1 MAGMGDVHNQ
11 RGVPLADAKEMV
23 IARNWT
29 SVSIAPNGHCF
40 FKKFNYDL
48 NPTTIPPTK
57 PPTKPPTTPSS
68 SIKIDGLI
76 LLNLIAVAFLL
87 LA

>member
-29 SVSIAPNGHCF
+29 SVSIAPNGHCY

-48 NPTTIPPTK
+48 NPTH
-57 PPTKPPTTPSS
+57 
-68 SIKIDGLI
+68 LH
-76 LLNLIAVAFLL
+76 
-87 LA
+87 

>member
-1 MAGMGDVHNQ
+1 MAGFGDVHNQ
-11 RGVPLADAKEMV
+11 KGVPLADAKEMV

-48 NPTTIPPTK
+48 NPTH
-57 PPTKPPTTPSS
+57 
-68 SIKIDGLI
+68 LH
-76 LLNLIAVAFLL
+76 
-87 LA
+87 